1 MYNTLPVGSV
11 WDSLRPVL
19 YNCIDKATNSFR
31 IFHKVGPGQIEII
44 VVYSKNINIARGELG
59 YATASN
65 KKENIVPT
73 NSKICQRSYTQ

>member
-1 MYNTLPVGSV
+1 MYNTLPVDSV

-44 VVYSKNINIARGELG
+44 KNINIARGELG

-73 NSKICQRSYTQ
+73 NSNICQRSYTQ